1 MLERKKKWTN
11 KGLDKQYVAVLF
23 CTQYNSL
30 LSSSLPKFRILSQ
43 VVAEESLTE
52 KKYKQT
58 DKQPNIVTEKAK
70 TIYPLYTLYGG
81 IIKIKNLDD
90 DYNYFS

>member
-1 MLERKKKWTN
+1 MLEIKKKWTN

-52 KKYKQT
+52 KKIQT
-58 DKQPNIVTEKAK
+58 DRQTAK
-70 TIYPLYTLYGG
+70 HSYRKGKNYIPPIYFVRG
-81 IIKIKNLDD
+81 
-90 DYNYFS
+90 YNQNKEPG